1 MQNKKTGPVTLPGK
15 EASSKNALKHGATS
29 PKLIN
34 ESEQE
39 RYKTLLGNLKK
50 RYSSDNPLIELQV
63 ERIAR
68 TTIQLERIQNVI
80 DAAFI
85 KSRLRANTAE
95 KLIET
100 LARENFVISGIAE
113 DFFSRSFR
121 KCENPREIATE
132 LMNQVDIDSI
142 QSINEFKEQLP
153 LLTKHISRQ
162 DSLSEDQINVYLINE
177 VTQLSDRHKKIC
189 NSLSDSDDP
198 ETVNLMLLKLF
209 AVWHATTL
217 KELISDPSSSMT
229 ISQSLEL
236 EEDAILPEAQD
247 MDRLMRYQTTL
258 QRQLSTA
265 TGELL
270 EIYKIEKMKLK
281 IDVI

>member
-1 MQNKKTGPVTLPGK
+1 MQKKKTGPVTISGK
-15 EASSKNALKHGATS
+15 ENSSKNALKHGATS

-34 ESEQE
+34 EAEQE

-68 TTIQLERIQNVI
+68 ITIQLERIQNVI
-80 DAAFI
+80 DAAFK

-95 KLIET
+95 KMIET

-113 DFFSRSFR
+113 DFFSTNFR
-121 KCENPREIATE
+121 KCENPRDIATE
-132 LMNQVDIDSI
+132 LMNQVDIDII
-142 QSINEFKEQLP
+142 QSISEFKEELP
-153 LLTKHISRQ
+153 LLAEHISRQ
-162 DSLSEDQINVYLINE
+162 EALSDNNLNFFLINE
-177 VTQLSDRHKKIC
+177 VSKFSDRHKKIC
-189 NSLSDSDDP
+189 DALSDSDDHKK
-198 ETVNLMLLKLF
+198 VNLTLLKLF
-209 AVWHATTL
+209 AAWHTARL
-217 KELISDPSSSMT
+217 KELILDPSLSMS
-229 ISQSLEL
+229 ISESIKL
-236 EEDAILPEAQD
+236 EEDAMLPEAQD

-270 EIYKIEKMKLK
+270 AINKIEKSE
-281 IDVI
+281 V